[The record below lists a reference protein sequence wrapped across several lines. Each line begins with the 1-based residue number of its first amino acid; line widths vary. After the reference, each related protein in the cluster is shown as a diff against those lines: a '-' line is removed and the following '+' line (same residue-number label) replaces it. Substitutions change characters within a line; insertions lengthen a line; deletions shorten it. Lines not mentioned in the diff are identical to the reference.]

1 MYIQFGALSE
11 WITQQCDIFLPL
23 DNEPSLKC
31 WLFTCFRGIDI
42 TLRLFFPSQE
52 DKRCC
57 GVWGLWLL
65 LAEWTLVCALY
76 LQGVTIHSSTN
87 ASKQCD
93 PEQVWQRGRSPRI
106 VFFSELFIFFLWQ
119 NQLLKFAGSNPIT
132 AQSQIQICSFYRLL
146 IIRGKLWVKEEKGR
160 QTSSPRAAATAADS
174 EGLRLR
180 DGPFTKP
187 TWIRLKPQRT
197 LKIKYLVFRGL
208 VFVHTNKIRKD

>member
-23 DNEPSLKC
+23 HNKPSLKC

-42 TLRLFFPSQE
+42 TLRLFFPPRE
-52 DKRCC
+52 DKRRR

-65 LAEWTLVCALY
+65 SPEWTLVCALY
-76 LQGVTIHSSTN
+76 LQGVILLQTPASNVTRSKFGSGEEVPEWCSSL
-87 ASKQCD
+87 S
-93 PEQVWQRGRSPRI
+93 
-106 VFFSELFIFFLWQ
+106 FFQWQ
-119 NQLLKFAGSNPIT
+119 NQLLKFAGSNPII

-180 DGPFTKP
+180 DDPFTKP
-187 TWIRLKPQRT
+187 TWIRLKLLRT
-197 LKIKYLVFRGL
+197 LKNQIFS
-208 VFVHTNKIRKD
+208 I